1 MSMPH
6 CSQQSAAIIFHIF
19 QHIKPFIKPNKEVSW
34 TRRLSWA
41 GSTLPQSKV
50 PTDLATAKALIQR
63 TGQEFHACYL
73 HHPHSATY
81 RTLTGRHKP
90 TVSLEVWLDQKPV
103 HHHCQAED
111 GPQTASGQLSSLYQ
125 TTTVS
130 GVSTLQRR
138 RWDSTASSSSLSVP
152 DASMHLHQLYKLI
165 RPSTHVVLSG
175 VDLGRNM
182 VPPPSDW
189 EWERV
194 ISYITATLWITWITF
209 DCLFFCT
216 RSGPNR
222 HSMRW
227 QPTITNG
234 HPLNGLPSLCQ
245 RMLLWKHLDRSSTTA
260 NHLVHC
266 FLQVSK
272 HTKAGN

>member
-182 VPPPSDW
+182 VPPPATGNER
-189 EWERV
+189 EWYHT
-194 ISYITATLWITWITF
+194 S
-209 DCLFFCT
+209 
-216 RSGPNR
+216 
-222 HSMRW
+222 
-227 QPTITNG
+227 Q
-234 HPLNGLPSLCQ
+234 
-245 RMLLWKHLDRSSTTA
+245 LLSE
-260 NHLVHC
+260 
-266 FLQVSK
+266 
-272 HTKAGN
+272 